1 MTLWIC
7 KLTESG
13 GQIRLTIPKGLV
25 KMKKFL
31 HVGYVQ
37 LEDKFDDKIIIR
49 GVKIDGEKTTDGK
62 TNTTREDR

>member
-25 KMKKFL
+25 KAKPFL
-31 HVGYVQ
+31 KVGYVQ
-37 LEDKFDDKIIIR
+37 LEDKFNDNIIIK
-49 GVKIDGEKTTDGK
+49 GVKIDGEKTTDRK
-62 TNTTREDR
+62 INTNGDDR

>member
-25 KMKKFL
+25 KAKPFL
-31 HVGYVQ
+31 KVGYVQ
-37 LEDKFDDKIIIR
+37 LEDRFNDKIIIK
-49 GVKIDGEKTTDGK
+49 GVEIDGEKTTDRK
-62 TNTTREDR
+62 ANTNREDR

>member
-25 KMKKFL
+25 KAKPFL
-31 HVGYVQ
+31 KVGYVQ
-37 LEDKFDDKIIIR
+37 LEDRFNDKIIIK
-49 GVKIDGEKTTDGK
+49 GVKIDGEKTINGK
-62 TNTTREDR
+62 TAINGDDR

>member
-25 KMKKFL
+25 KAKQFL
-31 HVGYVQ
+31 KVGYVQ
-37 LEDKFDDKIIIR
+37 LEDKFDDQIIIK
-49 GVKIDGEKTTDGK
+49 GVKIDGEKTTDRK
-62 TNTTREDR
+62 IDINRED

>member
-25 KMKKFL
+25 KAKQFL
-31 HVGYVQ
+31 KVGYVQ
-37 LEDKFDDKIIIR
+37 LEDKFNDQIIIK
-49 GVKIDGEKTTDGK
+49 GVKIDGEKTINRKTD
-62 TNTTREDR
+62 TN

>member
-25 KMKKFL
+25 KAKQFL
-31 HVGYVQ
+31 KVGYVQ
-37 LEDKFDDKIIIR
+37 LEDKFNDQIIIR
-49 GVKIDGEKTTDGK
+49 GVKIDGEKTTDRK
-62 TNTTREDR
+62 THINGAD

>member
-25 KMKKFL
+25 KAKQFL
-31 HVGYVQ
+31 KVGYVQ
-37 LEDKFDDKIIIR
+37 LEDKFDDQIIIK
-49 GVKIDGEKTTDGK
+49 GVKIDGEKTTDRK
-62 TNTTREDR
+62 TDINRED

>member
-25 KMKKFL
+25 KLKKFL
-31 HVGYVQ
+31 KVGYVQ
-37 LEDKFDDKIIIR
+37 LEDKYPDIIIIK
-49 GVKIDGEKTTDGK
+49 GVKIDGEKTIDRK
-62 TNTTREDR
+62 INTTRKDR